1 MPKTAR
7 VLIEIDGKQVP
18 LDIHKEWRNSVRIA
32 VAKKSL
38 ILRVPKV
45 VPDILLQKH
54 IDWAKDWLIK
64 QLKKKPNLLD
74 QYETVAYHD
83 GDLVHITDK
92 TYNLAIIEE
101 DRKTNS
107 GNLRG
112 ENFLVMKINRNL
124 SHEQKQSVIVK
135 LIRRL
140 IAKDQTPD
148 VAQRIKEIND
158 TYFQKPIKNVK
169 LKYNTSNW
177 GSCSSDSNIN
187 ISTRLLLAPRDVQD
201 YVFIHE
207 LAHLEELNH
216 SPRFW
221 KIVRDVMPD
230 YKDKEK
236 WLTKNGHLCRI

>member
-1 MPKTAR
+1 MAKTAR
-7 VLIEIDGKQVP
+7 VLIEIQGKRVP
-18 LDIHKEWRNSVRIA
+18 LDIHKERRNSVRIA

-38 ILRVPKV
+38 ILRVPSSEA
-45 VPDILLQKH
+45 DIMLQKH
-54 IDWAKDWLIK
+54 VEWAKDWLCK

-74 QYETVAYHD
+74 QYEAVEYLD
-83 GDLVHITDK
+83 GDLVHITNK
-92 TYNLAIIEE
+92 SYNLAIIEE

-112 ENFLVMKINRNL
+112 ENFLVLRINQAL
-124 SHEQKQSVIVK
+124 THAQKQSVIVK

-148 VAQRIKEIND
+148 VAHRIKEIND
-158 TYFQKPIKNVK
+158 TYFQKPIKSVK

-187 ISTRLLLAPRDVQD
+187 ISTRLLLAPKDVQD
-201 YVFIHE
+201 YVFVHE

-221 KIVRDVMPD
+221 KIVKDIMPD

-236 WLTKNGHLCRI
+236 WLSKHGHLCRI

>member
-1 MPKTAR
+1 MPKAAR
-7 VLIEIDGKQVP
+7 VLIEVDGKQVP
-18 LDIHKEWRNSVRIA
+18 LDIYKEWRSSVRIA

-45 VPDILLQKH
+45 IPDMMLKTH
-54 IDWAKDWLIK
+54 IDWAKEWLEK
-64 QLKKKPNLLD
+64 QLIKKPNLLD
-74 QYETVAYHD
+74 RYETVVYQD
-83 GDLVHITDK
+83 GDLIHITGK
-92 TYNLAIIEE
+92 SYNLAILVE

-112 ENFLVMKINRNL
+112 ENYLVMKINRSL
-124 SHEQKQSVIVK
+124 TEEQKQSVIVK

-148 VAQRIKEIND
+148 VAERIKEIND
-158 TYFQKPIKNVK
+158 VYFQKPIKNVK

-221 KIVRDVMPD
+221 KIVKDVMPD

-236 WLTKNGHLCRI
+236 WLSKNGHLCRI